1 MAYIGTGGQFDPGL
15 TNPSR
20 QPGRLG
26 ITPGMANPGMKPLGT
41 KPLPITPP
49 ITGGGGVP
57 GQGPVAL
64 SAGSWPWPTTP
75 QSPAQPATPKT
86 PYDGSP
92 TRTGAGKAA
101 HFSWENDGIADYG
114 AAPDMPTYTPGGVPI
129 AGARAGAY
137 QSYNPTAWNEPDI
150 GIPEAGVNTRDIV
163 ASLKPRLEEEM
174 AAGMGNAARRFGAL
188 GGLKGTGYATTLG
201 ASERKMFEDLN
212 AMNYKYDYDAAQA
225 DANRMSTAREGTLGR
240 AYGAWGQTENAR
252 ANEANRRTGYNV
264 GQQDRANET
273 SRFNASRADSEA
285 ARKGGFDWQK
295 YGAGLSEAQ
304 RKQMYDQM
312 MLDYGG

>member
-1 MAYIGTGGQFDPGL
+1 
-15 TNPSR
+15 
-20 QPGRLG
+20 
-26 ITPGMANPGMKPLGT
+26 
-41 KPLPITPP
+41 
-49 ITGGGGVP
+49 
-57 GQGPVAL
+57 
-64 SAGSWPWPTTP
+64 
-75 QSPAQPATPKT
+75 
-86 PYDGSP
+86 
-92 TRTGAGKAA
+92 
-101 HFSWENDGIADYG
+101 
-114 AAPDMPTYTPGGVPI
+114 
-129 AGARAGAY
+129 
-137 QSYNPTAWNEPDI
+137 
-150 GIPEAGVNTRDIV
+150 
-163 ASLKPRLEEEM
+163 RLEEEM

-312 MLDYGG
+312 MLDYGK